1 MSETPRPQDFG
12 IGRLFEHIK
21 DAVVVADAVSERI
34 LLWNRGAHDMF
45 GYEEEEALAMP
56 LHRLVGPSLVE
67 PHRAGLARY
76 AESGQG
82 KIVDSGKALEVE
94 AVRKDGSSFIVELTL
109 SSIPDAMPSGA
120 RAVMAL
126 IRDASDRKAAQ
137 SWREAERN
145 QQQALE
151 LNDSVV
157 QDLVVAKA
165 HFELGD
171 PDAAL
176 AAVDK
181 ALRTAQSMVSH
192 LMEERQGLFGLN
204 PGDFV
209 RTRPVSP
216 ETDPEG

>member
-1 MSETPRPQDFG
+1 MSQSPRPQDFG
-12 IGRLFEHIK
+12 IGRLFEHIR
-21 DAVVVADAVSERI
+21 DAVVVADAATERI
-34 LLWNRGAHDMF
+34 LLWNRGAYEMF

-56 LHRLVGPSLVE
+56 LHSLVAPALVGS
-67 PHRAGLARY
+67 HRAGLARY
-76 AESGQG
+76 AASGQG
-82 KIVDSGKALEVE
+82 KFVDSGKALEVD
-94 AVRKDGSSFIVELTL
+94 AVRKDESTFVAELTL
-109 SSIPDAMPSGA
+109 SSIPDAMPSGG

-126 IRDASDRKAAQ
+126 IRDATDRKAAQ

-145 QQQALE
+145 QQHALE

-157 QDLVVAKA
+157 QDLVIAKA

-176 AAVDK
+176 AAIDK
-181 ALRTAQSMVSH
+181 ALRTARSMVGH
-192 LMEERQGLFGLN
+192 LMDERQDLFGLK

-216 ETDPEG
+216 EIEPEG